1 MIGDIVSSI
10 ARMHQMDRYKIERP
24 AIASID
30 DAMAWA
36 HDQVWKF
43 DGDADCRQMV
53 KRLMFASWLHEHGE
67 LSDGN

>member
-24 AIASID
+24 AIASSS

-43 DGDADCRQMV
+43 DGDSDCRQMV
-53 KRLMFASWLHEHGE
+53 KRLMFASWLHERGE
-67 LSDGN
+67 LFDGD